1 MVMLIKTDNKC
12 DTGLERPVSSGPI
25 LSMRAIVKRFGVF
38 AALSG
43 VDFDLEAGEVHVLF
57 GENGAGKSTLIQIMA
72 GVLQADEGEY
82 RLLSQTIANAT
93 PARMQHAG
101 ISAVFQEFSLI
112 PEMTV
117 TENLFLG
124 RELMRFGR
132 LDKAA
137 MRKATVAILAKLG
150 FLLDPDARI
159 VSLRRAH
166 KQMVEIAKALLHD
179 AKVMIFDEPTA
190 SLADQ
195 EAAALFD
202 LIETLR
208 HQGLGIIYITHR
220 MAEIDRLADRVTVLR
235 DGYKICTLARAEI
248 SHPTLVKSMT
258 GRSFETFYPKISRTP
273 SSTAVDV
280 KGLSAANGLVDR
292 VDFQIRRGEVLGI
305 AGLAGCGKSELIRA
319 IYGLEKITDGTI
331 WLDARSVENPTPS
344 AMLGRKLCYF
354 PSDRATEGLSMRQS
368 LGWNATIAAL
378 DDDAFSQGRLWIRH
392 RAERDFAQRMIARL
406 NIKTRGVHVPVEGMS
421 GGNKQKVL
429 LSRGLS
435 RELDIY
441 LFDEPTVG
449 VDVQAKVEIYNF
461 IKELTEAGKAVVVCS
476 SDMAEIIHISHRL
489 LVMRNGRIVAEM
501 EGEDISEEA
510 LVSSFFDRPSDQSR
524 ALQAQSAGKE

>member
-1 MVMLIKTDNKC
+1 MKTDNRS
-12 DTGLERPVSSGPI
+12 DTGPERPVSPSPI
-25 LSMRAIVKRFGVF
+25 LSMRAIVKRFGAF

-82 RLLSQTIANAT
+82 QLLSKTVEGVT

-117 TENLFLG
+117 TENIFLG

-150 FLLDPDARI
+150 FPLDPDTRI
-159 VSLRRAH
+159 VTLRRAH
-166 KQMVEIAKALLHD
+166 MQMVEIAKALLHD
-179 AKVMIFDEPTA
+179 AKVIIFDEPTA

-202 LIETLR
+202 LIGSLR
-208 HQGLGIIYITHR
+208 DRGLGIVYITHR

-235 DGYKICTLARAEI
+235 DGNNICTLAREDI
-248 SHPTLVKSMT
+248 THSTLVKSMT
-258 GRSFETFYPKISRTP
+258 GRSFESFYPKIARNV
-273 SSTAVDV
+273 SSTAVAV
-280 KGLSAANGLVDR
+280 KNLTAANGLVDQ
-292 VDFQIRRGEVLGI
+292 VDFEIRRGEVLGI

-331 WLDARSVENPTPS
+331 TLGAQPVVSPMPN

-378 DDDAFSQGRLWIRH
+378 DDSAFSKRNLWIRH
-392 RAERDFAQRMIARL
+392 RSERDFAQRIINRL
-406 NIKTRGVHVPVEGMS
+406 NIKARSVQAPIESMS

-476 SDMAEIIHISHRL
+476 SDMAEVIHISHRL
-489 LVMRNGRIVAEM
+489 LVMRSGRIVAEM
-501 EGEDISEEA
+501 EGDDISEEA
-510 LVSSFFDRPSDQSR
+510 LLTSFFDHPVNRPHAIEGER
-524 ALQAQSAGKE
+524 PGKGVIW

>member
-1 MVMLIKTDNKC
+1 
-12 DTGLERPVSSGPI
+12 
-25 LSMRAIVKRFGVF
+25 
-38 AALSG
+38 
-43 VDFDLEAGEVHVLF
+43 
-57 GENGAGKSTLIQIMA
+57 
-72 GVLQADEGEY
+72 
-82 RLLSQTIANAT
+82 
-93 PARMQHAG
+93 MQHAG

-124 RELMRFGR
+124 RELMRRGR

-137 MRKATVAILAKLG
+137 MRKAAETILGKLG
-150 FLLDPDARI
+150 FPLDPDARI
-159 VSLRRAH
+159 VTLRRAH

-179 AKVMIFDEPTA
+179 ARVMIFDEPTA

-202 LIETLR
+202 LIESLR
-208 HQGLGIIYITHR
+208 DQGLGIVYITHR

-235 DGYKICTLARAEI
+235 DGKYVCTLSRDEI

-258 GRSFETFYPKISRTP
+258 GRTFETFYPRIERNT
-273 SSTAVDV
+273 SSTALEIR
-280 KGLSAANGLVDR
+280 GLKAASGLVNA
-292 VDFQIRRGEVLGI
+292 VDLEVRRGEVLGI

-319 IYGLEKITDGTI
+319 IYGLEPILDGTI
-331 WLDARSVENPTPS
+331 MLDAEPVRNPTPA
-344 AMLGRKLCYF
+344 AMLSLKLCYF
-354 PSDRATEGLSMRQS
+354 PSDRATEGLAMRQS
-368 LGWNATIAAL
+368 LGWNSTIAAL
-378 DDDAFSQGRLWIRH
+378 DDKAFSKSRLWIRR
-392 RAERDFAQRMIARL
+392 RAEKLFAQRITDRL
-406 NIKTRGVHVPVEGMS
+406 SIKARGVNAPVEGMS

-429 LSRGLS
+429 LARGLS
-435 RELDIY
+435 RELEIY

-489 LVMRNGRIVAEM
+489 LVMRNGEIVAEL
-501 EGEDISEEA
+501 EGDEMSEAA
-510 LVSSFFDRPSDQSR
+510 LLSAFFDHPVDPPQDVK
-524 ALQAQSAGKE
+524 AQLHEGAAS

>member
-1 MVMLIKTDNKC
+1 MLMKTANTD
-12 DTGLERPVSSGPI
+12 DTGSKEPVSSSPV
-25 LSMRAIVKRFGVF
+25 LSMRAIVKRFGAF
-38 AALSG
+38 TALSG
-43 VDFDLEAGEVHVLF
+43 VDFDLEAGEVHALF

-82 RLLSQTIANAT
+82 RLLSRTIENAT
-93 PARMQHAG
+93 PARMQRAG

-112 PEMTV
+112 PELTV

-124 RELMRFGR
+124 RELMRRGR
-132 LDKAA
+132 LDKTA
-137 MRKATVAILAKLG
+137 MRQAADAILGKLG
-150 FLLDPDARI
+150 FALDPDARI
-159 VSLRRAH
+159 VTLRRAH

-202 LIETLR
+202 LIESLR
-208 HQGLGIIYITHR
+208 DQGLGIVYITHR

-235 DGYKICTLARAEI
+235 DGKYVCTLARDEI

-258 GRSFETFYPKISRTP
+258 GRSFETFYPKIERNT
-273 SSTAVDV
+273 SSTALKVRE
-280 KGLSAANGLVDR
+280 LSAANGLVNA
-292 VDFQIRRGEVLGI
+292 VDLEIRHGEVLGI

-319 IYGLEKITDGTI
+319 IYGLEPILNGTI
-331 WLDARSVENPTPS
+331 SLDAEAVKNPTPA

-354 PSDRATEGLSMRQS
+354 PSDRATEGLAMRQS

-378 DDDAFSQGRLWIRH
+378 DDDAFSKSRLWIRQ
-392 RAERDFAQRMIARL
+392 RAEKLFARRITDRL
-406 NIKTRGVHVPVEGMS
+406 DIKARGVNAPVEGMS

-429 LSRGLS
+429 LARGLS

-489 LVMRNGRIVAEM
+489 LVMRNGEIVAEM
-501 EGEDISEEA
+501 EGDDISEAA
-510 LVSSFFDRPSDQSR
+510 LLSAFFDHPVDVPRNMKGEQREGAAS
-524 ALQAQSAGKE
+524 